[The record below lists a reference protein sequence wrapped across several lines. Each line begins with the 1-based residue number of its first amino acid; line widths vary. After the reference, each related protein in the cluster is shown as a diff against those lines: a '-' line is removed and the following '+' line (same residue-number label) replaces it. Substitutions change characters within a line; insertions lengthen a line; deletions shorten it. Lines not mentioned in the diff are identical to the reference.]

1 MRIGLPTSF
10 LLHGGLLAWAM
21 LTLEATKPFKPAEP
35 EPVEVAIISEDGLT
49 RLKQGDRNAK
59 QLEAALAKAAPPSK
73 ALKEPPKPAPPPPP
87 SAPPPPPEPVKEE
100 PPPPPPPPPKAAE
113 PPPPPPKVAEPPPPP
128 PRDEIAELALKA
140 EQEAVLEKQRQ
151 AEAEKKRQEDLARAE
166 KAKADKAKADKARAD
181 KAKADKAKADKAK
194 AEKAL
199 ADKAKAQKDD
209 FFEDMEKALKDK
221 SKKQAPT
228 PGGAQVANANLKGPT
243 AGAPEGRDTQLTAS
257 EANLLGS
264 MVKRRVKECWNIN
277 SGADGVNKIVVEIE
291 VRLSPDGRI
300 TSQPRVVSR
309 GTGPLYDDMANSA
322 MRALVQCQ
330 PYDQLP
336 KHLYKGGWDHMI
348 INFDPARM
356 F

>member
-10 LLHGGLLAWAM
+10 LLHGGLLAGAL

-73 ALKEPPKPAPPPPP
+73 ALKEPPKPTPPPAP
-87 SAPPPPPEPVKEE
+87 SAPPPPPPEPAKAE
-100 PPPPPPPPPKAAE
+100 PPPPPPPPPKA
-113 PPPPPPKVAEPPPPP
+113 AEPPPPP

-151 AEAEKKRQEDLARAE
+151 AEAEKKRQEELARAE

-181 KAKADKAKADKAK
+181 KAKADKAKADKA
-194 AEKAL
+194 L

-209 FFEDMEKALKDK
+209 FFDDMEKALKDK

-277 SGADGVNKIVVEIE
+277 SGADGVNKVVVEIE

-300 TSQPRVVSR
+300 TAQPRVVSR